1 MGTIMSL
8 KKLWK
13 VYLIHH
19 SHTDIGYTERQDK
32 IISYHCDFIKQ
43 AIDILNDIHEKHKE
57 EYRGFVWQCENYW
70 QVKNFYAHAP
80 REYIRDFEKYVH
92 SGEIGLSG
100 NYLNMTELIS
110 KEVLDTRLAQAQEYG
125 QRIGHPVISGMT
137 ADINGFAWGYADCL
151 AQHGIKH
158 LYSCL
163 HPHHGMFPL
172 YKKVMPF
179 YWEGP
184 LGNKVLVWNGEH
196 YHFGNEMFLSPHAG
210 SSYMTYDE
218 FHKPLGSN
226 SVLNHCAKDT
236 DEKEMEI
243 AKTRIERYL
252 ANLEKEGYP
261 YERVPFMV
269 SGAITD
275 NAPPN
280 SGIAKRVNE
289 LNEIYQGKIEF
300 CMATLEQFFH
310 EVEKHC
316 GNIAT
321 YKGDWNDWWADGV
334 GSTPAAVKIFC
345 DARRKYNICRKL
357 DGRQKLGD
365 KKLMDQ
371 AAENLMLYAEH
382 TWGYSS
388 SVSEPWETL
397 VGDLEMKK
405 TAYAVNADTEV
416 SRNLDE
422 ILAKKGEATIAQDRP
437 HKYKIVNPHNMD
449 RKTKVYLYIEFWEYM
464 EGVSYSDD
472 MPVEVVDLAS
482 GEVLPSQVKR
492 IARATQVE
500 VLVDLQAGEEKEVM
514 IRLAKDREAYV
525 VQNHA
530 HIGAEG
536 VKDVIVP
543 GGYRTD
549 SACVET
555 DFYQVV
561 LDQKRGIAEIIDKKD
576 GQNIIREDALYPA
589 FSGIYEVTDMHGQ
602 ACECRRRMG
611 RNRKD
616 VSTVRYACELKDV
629 RIVENGA
636 VYAAVQLDYQLYG
649 TGFYSVF
656 LKIYKGIPRLEAA
669 VRIHK
674 NSVWEPENLYVSLP
688 FTAGDDEVKYI
699 DKTGCIIRPGI
710 DQLPGTNMEFY
721 LLQNGIVMEGKEK
734 VLTLAV
740 KDAPLVTFGS
750 LEAHPIRLC
759 DGKDQEKNRAE
770 AYSWVMN
777 NFWETNF
784 KVDLGGFY
792 EFTYILSRHDKCT
805 IKSAMEIC
813 AADNEGILG
822 FYAG

>member
-1 MGTIMSL
+1 MDF
-8 KKLWK
+8 KKQWK

-32 IISYHCDFIKQ
+32 IINYHCDFIKQ
-43 AIDILNDIHEKHKE
+43 AIDILNDIHENHRE
-57 EYRGFVWQCENYW
+57 EYQGFVWQCENYW

-80 REYIRDFEKYVH
+80 ETYLRDFEKYVH
-92 SGEIGLSG
+92 SGEIGISG

-110 KEVLDTRLAQAQEYG
+110 KEVLDTRIAQAQEYG
-125 QRIGHPVISGMT
+125 CSIGHPVVSGMT
-137 ADINGFAWGYADCL
+137 ADINGFAWGYVDSL
-151 AQHGIKH
+151 AGHGIKH

-172 YKKVMPF
+172 YRKVMPF
-179 YWEGP
+179 YWESP
-184 LGNKVLVWNGEH
+184 QGNKVLVWNGEH

-226 SVLNHCAKDT
+226 SVLIHSAEDT

-243 AKTRIERYL
+243 ARTRIERYL
-252 ANLEKEGYP
+252 ANLEEEGYP
-261 YERVPFMV
+261 YGLVPFMV

-280 SGIAKRVNE
+280 INIAKRVNE
-289 LNEIYQGKIEF
+289 LNRIYQGRIEF
-300 CMATLEQFFH
+300 RMVTLEQFFH
-310 EVEKHC
+310 EVETNCKD
-316 GNIAT
+316 IDT

-357 DGRQKLGD
+357 DGQRTLGEEE
-365 KKLMDQ
+365 LMDQ

-405 TAYAVNADTEV
+405 TAYAINANTEV
-416 SRNLDE
+416 SRNLDG
-422 ILAKKGEATIAQDRP
+422 ILAKKGEVTIAQDRP
-437 HKYKIVNPHNMD
+437 HKYKIINPHDMD
-449 RKTKVYLYIEFWEYM
+449 LKTKVYLYIEFWEYI
-464 EGVSYSDD
+464 EGISYGED
-472 MPVEVVDLAS
+472 MPVEVVDLATR
-482 GEVLPSQVKR
+482 EVLQSQVKR

-500 VLVDLQAGEEKEVM
+500 VLVDLKSGEEKEVM
-514 IRLAKDREAYV
+514 IRLAKGVKPAV
-525 VQNHA
+525 VKNHA

-536 VKDVIVP
+536 VEDVIQP
-543 GGYRTD
+543 EGYRTD
-549 SACVET
+549 TDCVET
-555 DFYQVV
+555 DYYQVI
-561 LDQKRGIAEIIDKKD
+561 LDQQRGIAAIIDKRD
-576 GQNIIREDALYPA
+576 GQNLIREDAVYPA
-589 FSGIYEVTDMHGQ
+589 FTGIYEVTDMQGQ
-602 ACECRRRMG
+602 ACESRRRMG

-616 VSTVRYACELKDV
+616 VSTARYASALKDI
-629 RIVENGA
+629 RIVENGP
-636 VYAAVQLDYQLYG
+636 VYTAVQLDYRLHG

-656 LKIYKGIPRLEAA
+656 LKVYKAAARLEAM

-674 NSVWEPENLYVSLP
+674 DSVWEPENLYISLP
-688 FTAGDDEVKYI
+688 FTAGEEEVKYI

-721 LLQNGIVMEGKEK
+721 LLQNGIVMEGREK
-734 VLTLAV
+734 TLTLAI
-740 KDAPLVTFGS
+740 KDAPLVTFGN

-759 DGKDQEKNRAE
+759 DGRDEEKNRGE

-792 EFTYILSRHDKCT
+792 EFAYTLSTHEKCPVE
-805 IKSAMEIC
+805 KAMEIC
-813 AADNEGILG
+813 AADNEGVLG

>member
-1 MGTIMSL
+1 MNL
-8 KKLWK
+8 KKKWK

-43 AIDILNDIHEKHKE
+43 AVDILNDIHENDKE
-57 EYRGFVWQCENYW
+57 EYKGFVWQCENYW

-80 REYIRDFEKYVH
+80 KEYIKDFEKYVH

-110 KEVLDTRLAQAQEYG
+110 KEALDTRIAQAQEYG
-125 QRIGHPVISGMT
+125 KSIGHPVVSGMT
-137 ADINGFAWGYADCL
+137 ADINGFAWGYVDSL
-151 AQHGIKH
+151 YEHGVRH

-179 YWEGP
+179 YWESP
-184 LGNKVLVWNGEH
+184 KGNKVLVWNGEH

-210 SSYMTYDE
+210 TSYLTYDE
-218 FHKPLGSN
+218 FHKPIGSN
-226 SVLNHCAKDT
+226 SILIHSAKDT
-236 DEKEMEI
+236 YEKEMEI
-243 AKTRIERYL
+243 ARTRIERYL
-252 ANLEKEGYP
+252 ANLEDEGYP
-261 YERVPFMV
+261 YSLAPFMV

-280 SGIAKRVNE
+280 IEIARRVNE
-289 LNEIYQGKIEF
+289 LNNIYQGQIEF

-310 EVEKHC
+310 EVEQNC
-316 GNIAT
+316 GDIAT

-357 DGRQKLGD
+357 DREQTLGD
-365 KKLMDQ
+365 EKLMEQ

-405 TAYAVNADTEV
+405 TAYAINANTEV
-416 SRNLDE
+416 SRNLDG
-422 ILAKKGEATIAQDRP
+422 ILAGKGEVTIAQDRP
-437 HKYKIVNPHNMD
+437 HKYKIINPHNMD
-449 RKTKVYLYIEFWEYM
+449 LKTKVYLYIEFWEYM
-464 EGVSYSDD
+464 EGISYSED
-472 MPVEVVDLAS
+472 MPIEVVDVAT
-482 GEVLPSQVKR
+482 GQVLQSQVKR

-500 VLVDLQAGEEKEVM
+500 VLVELKAGEEKEVV
-514 IRLAKDREAYV
+514 IRLAKNQKPV
-525 VQNHA
+525 TVKNHA

-536 VKDVIVP
+536 VEDVIQP

-555 DFYQVV
+555 DFYKVV
-561 LDQKRGIAEIIDKKD
+561 FDQKRGIAEIIDKKD
-576 GQNIIREDALYPA
+576 GRNLIREDAAYPA
-589 FSGIYEVTDMHGQ
+589 FTGIYEVTDMNGQ
-602 ACECRRRMG
+602 ACESRRRMG

-616 VSTVRYACELKDV
+616 VSTARYACELKDI
-629 RIVENGA
+629 RIVEDGA
-636 VYAAVQLDYQLYG
+636 VYTAIQLDYRLHG

-656 LKIYKGIPRLEAA
+656 LKVYKGIPRLEAT

-674 NSVWEPENLYVSLP
+674 DSVWEPENLYISLP
-688 FTAGDDEVKYI
+688 FTAGEEEVKYI

-721 LLQNGIVMEGKEK
+721 LLQNGVVMEGSEK
-734 VLTLAV
+734 TLVLAV
-740 KDAPLVTFGS
+740 KDAPLVTFGN
-750 LEAHPIRLC
+750 LEAHPILLC
-759 DGKDQEKNRAE
+759 DGKNEEKNRE
-770 AYSWVMN
+770 EVYSWVMN

-792 EFTYILSRHDKCT
+792 EFRYALSTYDKCPAAE
-805 IKSAMEIC
+805 AMEIC
-813 AADNEGILG
+813 VADNEGVLG

>member
-1 MGTIMSL
+1 MNL
-8 KKLWK
+8 KKHWK

-43 AIDILNDIHEKHKE
+43 AIDILNDIHENHRE
-57 EYRGFVWQCENYW
+57 EYQGFVWQCENYW

-80 REYIRDFEKYVH
+80 EEYIRDFEKYVH

-110 KEVLDTRLAQAQEYG
+110 KEVLDTRIAQAQEYG
-125 QRIGHPVISGMT
+125 RSIGHPVISGMT
-137 ADINGFAWGYADCL
+137 ADINGFAWGYVDSL
-151 AQHGIKH
+151 AEHGIKH

-172 YKKVMPF
+172 YRKVMPF
-179 YWEGP
+179 YWESP
-184 LGNKVLVWNGEH
+184 KGNKVLVWNGEH
-196 YHFGNEMFLSPHAG
+196 YHFGNEMFLSPHGG

-218 FHKPLGSN
+218 FHKPLGNN
-226 SVLNHCAKDT
+226 SVLIHSAKET
-236 DEKEMEI
+236 DEKEIEI
-243 AKTRIERYL
+243 ATTRLERYL
-252 ANLEKEGYP
+252 ANLEEEGYP
-261 YERVPFMV
+261 YELVPFMV

-275 NAPPN
+275 NAPP
-280 SGIAKRVNE
+280 SRKIAQRVQE
-289 LNEIYQGKIEF
+289 LNRIFQGHAEF
-300 CMATLEQFFH
+300 RMVTLEQFFQ
-310 EVEKHC
+310 EVEEHC
-316 GNIAT
+316 TDIAT
-321 YKGDWNDWWADGV
+321 YRGDWNDWWADGV

-357 DGRQKLGD
+357 DGQQSLGD
-365 KKLMDQ
+365 EALMEQ

-405 TAYAVNADTEV
+405 TAYAINANTEV

-422 ILAKKGEATIAQDRP
+422 ILAKKGEVTIAQDRP
-437 HKYKIVNPHNMD
+437 QKYKIINPHSMD
-449 RKTKVYLYIEFWEYM
+449 LKTKVYLYIEFWEYM
-464 EGVSYSDD
+464 EGISYSEN
-472 MPVEVVDLAS
+472 MPIEVVDLAT

-500 VLVDLQAGEEKEVM
+500 VLVTLKAGEEKDVM
-514 IRLAKDREAYV
+514 IRLAKDTKPAV
-525 VQNHA
+525 VKNHA

-536 VKDVIVP
+536 VRDVIQP
-543 GGYRTD
+543 DGYRMD
-549 SACVET
+549 NACIET
-555 DFYQVV
+555 DFYQVI
-561 LDQKRGIAEIIDKKD
+561 LDQKRGIAKIIDKKD
-576 GQNIIREDALYPA
+576 GRDLIRENTTYPA
-589 FSGIYEVTDMHGQ
+589 FTGIYEVTDMHEQ
-602 ACECRRRMG
+602 ACESRRRMG

-616 VSTVRYACELKDV
+616 VSTARYVSTLKDI
-629 RIVENGA
+629 RIVENGT
-636 VYAAVQLDYQLYG
+636 VYTAVQLDYDLYG

-656 LKIYKGIPRLEAA
+656 LKVYKETARLEAM

-674 NSVWEPENLYVSLP
+674 NSVWEPENLYISLP
-688 FTAGDDEVKYI
+688 FTAGEGEVKYI

-721 LLQNGIVMEGKEK
+721 LLQNGIVLEGKEK
-734 VLTLAV
+734 TVTLAI
-740 KDAPLVTFGS
+740 KDAPLVTFGD
-750 LEAHPIRLC
+750 LEAHPISLC
-759 DGKDQEKNRAE
+759 DANNVEKNQAE

-792 EFTYILSRHDKCT
+792 EFAYTLSTHDKCPA
-805 IKSAMEIC
+805 KEAVKIC

-822 FYAG
+822 FYAE